1 MRAFSFALLLLVL
14 LIDVSWAEEKSP
26 ADHYG
31 ELFEQVQLQKIFAD
45 GKTFVDALPSFPPD
59 KIMADYAQR
68 KPLQGAALK
77 AFVLEH
83 FTVPD
88 GVTPPPTLSEHLP
101 LSQHITQ
108 LWPQLQRPANTQIE
122 GSSLLPLP
130 EPYVVP
136 GGRFREIYYWDS
148 YFTMLG
154 LAADGR
160 IDLVKSMLNNFESL
174 ITRYGHIPNGNRSY
188 YLSRSQ
194 PPFFALM
201 LQIVPTDD
209 QATLARQL
217 AALQAEHQYWM
228 AGKNCLTALLNACM
242 HVARMDDGSVLNRYW
257 DDRATPRDESYAED
271 VLTATN
277 ASRPKAEIY
286 RHLRAGAES
295 GWDFSSRWLKNP
307 NDLRSIATT
316 DIVPVDLNSLL
327 WLQEMA
333 IARLCER
340 LKNVACHSEYQTFA
354 RQRAAAIQKYFWVP
368 AQGRFADFDLVQK
381 RTTPVVSAATLF
393 PLFAGLASDYQA
405 KAVAKTTRTLLLAS
419 GGLRTTPLRT
429 HQQWDS
435 PNGWA
440 PLQWIAVVGL
450 RNYGEQQ
457 LAQEIAQKWLR
468 TVAITYAETG
478 KLLEKYDVEERRP
491 GGGGE
496 YPLQDGFGWTNGVVR
511 SLMVLYPQTEMPV
524 Q

>member
-1 MRAFSFALLLLVL
+1 MRALSFALLLLVL
-14 LIDVSWAEEKSP
+14 LVDISWAEEKSP
-26 ADHYG
+26 ADVYG
-31 ELFEQVQLQKIFAD
+31 ELFEQVQLQKVFAD
-45 GKTFVDALPSFPPD
+45 GKTFVDAQPKFAPE
-59 KIMADYAQR
+59 KIMADFNQR
-68 KPLQGAALK
+68 KPLQGAPLK

-83 FTVPD
+83 FTVPE
-88 GVTPPPTLSEHLP
+88 GVTPPASHSERLP
-101 LSQHITQ
+101 LSQHISQ

-160 IDLVKSMLNNFESL
+160 TDLVKSMLNNFESL

-201 LQIVPTDD
+201 IQIVPTDD
-209 QATLARQL
+209 QATLAHQL
-217 AALQAEHQYWM
+217 AALQVEHHFWM
-228 AGKNCLTALLNACM
+228 KGKECLTVSLNACM
-242 HVARMDDGSVLNRYW
+242 HVVRMGDGSFLNRYW
-257 DDRATPRDESYAED
+257 DEKATPRDESYAED
-271 VLTATN
+271 VLTAATAN
-277 ASRPKAEIY
+277 RTKTDVY

-307 NDLRSIATT
+307 DDLRSIVTT

-327 WLQEMA
+327 WLQEIE
-333 IARLCER
+333 IARLCQR
-340 LKNVACHSEYQTFA
+340 LQNMSCNAEYRQFA
-354 RQRAAAIQKYFWVP
+354 RLRAAAIQKYLWVP
-368 AQGRFADFDLVQK
+368 AQSRFADFDLVQK

-393 PLFAGLASDYQA
+393 PLFAGLASEHQA

-457 LAQEIAQKWLR
+457 LAQEIAQKWLH
-468 TVAITYAETG
+468 TVAVTYAETG

-511 SLMVLYPQTEMPV
+511 SLMVLYPEAEIPTQ
-524 Q
+524 

>member
-1 MRAFSFALLLLVL
+1 MRALSFALLLVILLVD
-14 LIDVSWAEEKSP
+14 ISWAEETSP
-26 ADHYG
+26 ADIYG

-45 GKTFVDALPSFPPD
+45 GKTFVDAQPKFPPE
-59 KIMADYAQR
+59 KIIADYEQR
-68 KPLQGAALK
+68 KPLQAAALK
-77 AFVLEH
+77 TFVLEH
-83 FTVPD
+83 FTLPD
-88 GVTPPPTLSEHLP
+88 AIVAPAAQRERLP
-101 LSQHITQ
+101 LGQHIAQ
-108 LWPQLQRPANTQIE
+108 LWSQLQRPANTRVE

-160 IDLVKSMLNNFESL
+160 ADLVKSMLNNFESL
-174 ITRYGHIPNGNRSY
+174 ITSYGHIPNGNRTY

-201 LQIVPTDD
+201 LKIVPAED
-209 QATLARQL
+209 QATRVRQL
-217 AALQAEHQYWM
+217 AALQQEHKFWM
-228 AGKNCLTALLNACM
+228 KGKDCLSPPLNACA
-242 HVARMDDGSVLNRYW
+242 HVVKMSDGSLLNRYW

-271 VLTATN
+271 VATARN

-295 GWDFSSRWLKNP
+295 GWDFSSRWLKSP

-327 WLQEMA
+327 WLQEME
-333 IARLCER
+333 IARLCREMQN
-340 LKNVACHSEYQTFA
+340 LTCNSEFQQLA
-354 RQRAAAIQKYFWVP
+354 QQRAAAIQKYLWLS
-368 AQGRFADFDLVQK
+368 AQGRYADFDQVQN
-381 RTTPVVSAATLF
+381 RPTPVISAATVF
-393 PLFAGLASDYQA
+393 PLFVGLANEQQA
-405 KAVAKTTRTLLLAS
+405 KAVAKTIRASLLAS
-419 GGLRTTPLRT
+419 GGLRSTPLRT

-440 PLQWIAVVGL
+440 PLQWVAVVGL

-457 LAQEIAQKWLR
+457 LAREIAEKWLH
-468 TVAITYAETG
+468 TVAATYAETG
-478 KLLEKYDVEERRP
+478 KLLEKYDIEERRP

-511 SLMVLYPQTEMPV
+511 SLMGLYPDIEIR
-524 Q
+524 

>member
-1 MRAFSFALLLLVL
+1 MRTSSFWLLLLL
-14 LIDVSWAEEKSP
+14 FINLCWAEEQSP

-45 GKTFVDALPSFPPD
+45 GKTFVDAQPKLTPE
-59 KIMADYAQR
+59 KIMADYHQR

-77 AFVLEH
+77 AFVMDH
-83 FTVPD
+83 FNVPE
-88 GVTPPPTLSEHLP
+88 GVAPPPAQNERLP
-101 LSQHITQ
+101 LSQHIAQ
-108 LWPQLQRPANTQIE
+108 LWPQLQRPANTQIA

-160 IDLVKSMLNNFESL
+160 TDLVKSMLNNFESL
-174 ITRYGHIPNGNRSY
+174 ITSYGHIPNGNRSY

-201 LQIVPTDD
+201 LKILPAED
-209 QATLARQL
+209 QATAARHL
-217 AALQAEHQYWM
+217 AALQTEHQYWM
-228 AGKNCLTALLNACM
+228 KGADCLTAQLNTCK
-242 HVARMDDGSVLNRYW
+242 HVVRMDDGSLLNRYW
-257 DDRATPRDESYAED
+257 DERSTPRDESYAED
-271 VLTATN
+271 VHTALN
-277 ASRPKAEIY
+277 ATRPKAEIY

-307 NDLRSIATT
+307 EDLRSIHTT

-327 WLQEMA
+327 WIQERE
-333 IARLCER
+333 IARLCQE
-340 LKNVACHSEYQTFA
+340 LQKIACNTEYQNRA
-354 RQRAAAIQKYFWVP
+354 RQRAFAIQKYMWVP
-368 AQGRFADFDLVQK
+368 AQARFADFDLVQK
-381 RTTPVVSAATLF
+381 RTTPIVSAATLF
-393 PLFAGLASDYQA
+393 PLFAGLASEHQA
-405 KAVAKTTRTLLLAS
+405 KAVTATTRDLLLAS

-450 RNYGEQQ
+450 RNYGEQD
-457 LAQEIAQKWLR
+457 LAREIAQKWLH
-468 TVAITYAETG
+468 TVSITYAETG

-511 SLMVLYPQTEMPV
+511 SLMLLYPGSELPSQ
-524 Q
+524 